1 MLSLKTV
8 VFIDT
13 VICTRFKVSSKD
25 NLLSEDNMNEH
36 LTVDQYLMQ
45 TDLMSTI
52 AVFHKRPLLGWF
64 YEGCPQ
70 IQRHWS
76 QGDTVRIY
84 GHETCCT

>member
-13 VICTRFKVSSKD
+13 VICIRFKVSSKD

-45 TDLMSTI
+45 TDLMSAI

-64 YEGCPQ
+64 ANSKALG
-70 IQRHWS
+70 
-76 QGDTVRIY
+76 
-84 GHETCCT
+84 